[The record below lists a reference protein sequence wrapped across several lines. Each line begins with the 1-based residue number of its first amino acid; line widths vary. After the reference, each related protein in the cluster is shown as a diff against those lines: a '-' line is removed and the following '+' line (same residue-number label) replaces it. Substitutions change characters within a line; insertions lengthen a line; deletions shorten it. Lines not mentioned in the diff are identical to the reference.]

1 MAYKQMFRCIHGS
14 QSDIRSATN
23 LFVWQN
29 FVNKVCIVDICDFA
43 LAKLCRL
50 SRKRSGMEISVKNKL
65 DSSFFTRLFVPQASQ
80 NSSYRRAESDI
91 RLTIPP
97 TLKRLRNGD

>member
-1 MAYKQMFRCIHGS
+1 
-14 QSDIRSATN
+14 
-23 LFVWQN
+23 
-29 FVNKVCIVDICDFA
+29 
-43 LAKLCRL
+43 
-50 SRKRSGMEISVKNKL
+50 MEISVKNKL